1 MKVFYRAPEVNN
13 QNLHSRYYFYA
24 CLSIVVGILT
34 QDFFKIPSTL
44 GLIAIGLTWIFSFSF
59 KEKFQALFSQP
70 LAIVMMLFYLL
81 HLISM
86 AYTENTSVG
95 WNDLLLKTSLF
106 LLPLFI
112 TSTFFISNHKRFQ
125 VLKVFALLM
134 MFMAASDIILSSIRY
149 IETSRSEV
157 FFYVELTHFLP
168 RQPHYVSWYYSFAV
182 FIAAHQV
189 LTNQGKKFW
198 WLAGMVL
205 LLISLVLLSSRI
217 FYIAFVL
224 VFTVSTFKLFNAN
237 LLSKSRLRLL
247 ILGTS
252 FFLLCILMIPN
263 TSSRIIDAKNE
274 FESFVGVS
282 SKHTNPRAHL
292 WNHGI
297 QLILKK
303 PILGYGVGDA
313 RGLLTKSFEG
323 NKSDFFKNN
332 HNFHNQY
339 LQSWAEV
346 GILGVLFLIVLMMM
360 PFLQKNQHPLFLIFL
375 GLTLI
380 GFLTESMLERQ
391 AGVIFFAFMYPLLSG
406 FKSEDLK

>member
-1 MKVFYRAPEVNN
+1 MNN
-13 QNLHSRYYFYA
+13 QFNHSKYYFFA
-24 CLSIVVGILT
+24 CLSIIVGILT
-34 QDFFKIPSTL
+34 QDFFKIPLT
-44 GLIAIGLTWIFSFSF
+44 GGIIVIGLVWIFSFSF
-59 KEKFQALFSQP
+59 SEKLQALIRQP
-70 LAIVMMLFYLL
+70 MAIVMMLIYLL
-81 HLISM
+81 HLFSM
-86 AYTENTSVG
+86 TYTENSLEG
-95 WNDLLLKTSLF
+95 WNDLLLKVSLF
-106 LLPLFI
+106 LLPLFMM
-112 TSTFFISNHKRFQ
+112 SSSFISNHKRLL

-189 LTNQGKKFW
+189 LTNQGKKLW
-198 WLAGMVL
+198 WLAGMGL

-217 FYIAFVL
+217 FYIAFL
-224 VFTVSTFKLFNAN
+224 VVFLASVIKVFNSSF
-237 LLSKSRLRLL
+237 LSKQNLGL
-247 ILGTS
+247 IILALGLFITGIIS
-252 FFLLCILMIPN
+252 IPN

-292 WNHGI
+292 WNQGI

-323 NKSDFFKNN
+323 NKSDFFKAN

-346 GILGVLFLIVLMMM
+346 GILGIILLLVLMVT
-360 PFLQKNQHPLFLIFL
+360 PFFQNNKHPLFLVFL
-375 GLTLI
+375 GLTFI

-391 AGVIFFAFMYPLLSG
+391 AGVLFFAFMYPLLCG
-406 FKSEDLK
+406 LKPEDSK